1 MNSNAGKFQAINSGQ
16 NHIRRELLKVPF
28 QQKVKL
34 TARRGGSLMLHK
46 MPDLLYFNGS
56 WQEQA
61 DDVYDVV
68 REDIL
73 A

>member
-1 MNSNAGKFQAINSGQ
+1 
-16 NHIRRELLKVPF
+16 
-28 QQKVKL
+28 
-34 TARRGGSLMLHK
+34 MLQ

-56 WQEQA
+56 WQEYI

-73 A
+73 GNAANLLI